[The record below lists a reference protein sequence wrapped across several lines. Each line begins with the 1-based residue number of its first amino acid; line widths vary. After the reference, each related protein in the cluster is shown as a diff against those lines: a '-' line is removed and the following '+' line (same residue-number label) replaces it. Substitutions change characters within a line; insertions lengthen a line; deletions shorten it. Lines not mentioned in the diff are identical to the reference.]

1 MSWCVCFNVA
11 ELHPTL
17 EAVCQRH
24 RQRPGLCSRG
34 HVCQSH
40 LYRGQQGHCKH
51 FKVLFLTIT
60 APTVCGVMCSWLS
73 LTLLCFRLRIWSQK
87 LNGHLRTAWS
97 MWAGWTQRQKKQQKK
112 RWEKDVVDLTSPLPP
127 SHCCFRETSVKSW
140 EIQHCHLVWKYVFYS
155 FLFYLSQ
162 ADAIYNMVGYPEFIM
177 NTTKLDKVFNDVG
190 KGDFMSLLF
199 FYHVSLCLT
208 KTLSFIF
215 LSLLIAFFSFS
226 SRWCQTFTS
235 KTLCSTTTSQPEW
248 LQTSWGKLPTETSE
262 LLPRYSPHPPPPRL
276 P

>member
-112 RWEKDVVDLTSPLPP
+112 RWEKDVVDPTPPL
-127 SHCCFRETSVKSW
+127 SAAALGK
-140 EIQHCHLVWKYVFYS
+140 HLKWAEKYSTATWCENISFTVFY
-155 FLFYLSQ
+155 
-162 ADAIYNMVGYPEFIM
+162 FICHRQM
-177 NTTKLDKVFNDVG
+177 QYTTWSDIQN
-190 KGDFMSLLF
+190 SLWTPQ
-199 FYHVSLCLT
+199 SWT
-208 KTLSFIF
+208 K
-215 LSLLIAFFSFS
+215 
-226 SRWCQTFTS
+226 
-235 KTLCSTTTSQPEW
+235 CSMM
-248 LQTSWGKLPTETSE
+248 
-262 LLPRYSPHPPPPRL
+262 
-276 P
+276 